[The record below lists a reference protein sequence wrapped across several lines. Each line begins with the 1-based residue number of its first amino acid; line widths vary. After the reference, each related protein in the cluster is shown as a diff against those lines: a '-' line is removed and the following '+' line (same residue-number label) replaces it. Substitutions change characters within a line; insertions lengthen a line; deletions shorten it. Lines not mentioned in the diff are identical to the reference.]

1 MLSNKSFYADNKKL
15 TVVVNHDNK
24 VLLELCVANLKEM
37 CGLEKTQTEF
47 KVLKDIINTIY
58 KVWIYQ
64 SLCLESNTVL
74 NRLHILILRVG
85 VEMEI
90 ILRKCLEFI

>member
-1 MLSNKSFYADNKKL
+1 M
-15 TVVVNHDNK
+15 VVVNHDSK
-24 VLLELCVANLKEM
+24 VLLDLGVANLKEM
-37 CGLEKTQTEF
+37 CGLEKTQSEF
-47 KVLKDIINTIY
+47 KVLKGIINTIY

>member
-24 VLLELCVANLKEM
+24 VLLDLCVANLKEM

>member
-15 TVVVNHDNK
+15 TVVVSHDNK
-24 VLLELCVANLKEM
+24 VLLDLCVANLKEM